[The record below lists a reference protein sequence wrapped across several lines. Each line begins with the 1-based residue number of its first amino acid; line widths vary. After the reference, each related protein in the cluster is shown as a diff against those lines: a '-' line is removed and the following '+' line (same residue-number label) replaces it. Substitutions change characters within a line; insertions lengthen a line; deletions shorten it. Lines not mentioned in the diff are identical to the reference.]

1 MAFQLTKA
9 SRYQH
14 VPAKDS
20 EVSGRPLPL
29 RVGDGHLALSVE
41 DRVFL
46 EEALLERSR
55 VISGGDSDDATWSGS
70 PEGFPVAWHVSGSIA
85 LDGGI
90 SAVYDSLKG
99 MCGRVVMLSGSYGG
113 TSDTVYGGEYTTT
126 GVPDSALAYL
136 DSEIMTGRVFSVLK
150 AVPNSTLEGTLH
162 FHGDTTPTGF
172 PGDPVTNAE
181 SLTGGTS
188 GVMAALQAARLFDSL
203 VKTVQDGLAESE
215 GTRSLSVRRY
225 AAAACDAARMDR
237 LLVPAD
243 VEDGNCRGTLS
254 VTGVTSI
261 KDAYPDRKDIWY
273 RKWPTS
279 RSYTVR
285 FSTYADCLST
295 RSSRSFFPFLC
306 WCLCPFWYDTYLWD
320 PESPSKP
327 FKTDDRH
334 GSMTSGNTY
343 SPTIYFKWKAAK
355 QTGTKDRYG
364 SSACCPTD
372 ASVSGMT
379 GSSVLSVSLKSIPE
393 PKSEKAV
400 VVYRA
405 WRSIAQSGGDVSYRS
420 AFAVGVW
427 DVSGGDRVNLPS
439 SAVSSSTAKS
449 ILSRCKIR
457 TDDMQGYEPEHSRQY
472 GVDVVCAYLVVRPGF
487 RSDISDNVTE
497 LRRLASR

>member
-9 SRYQH
+9 SMYRH
-14 VPAKDS
+14 ADTTES
-20 EVSGRPLPL
+20 EVSGKPLPL

-55 VISGGDSDDATWSGS
+55 VISGGGSDDAKWSGS
-70 PEGFPVAWHVSGSIA
+70 PEGFPVKWHVSGSVA

-90 SAVYDSLKG
+90 SAVYDSLKK

-113 TSDTVYGGEYTTT
+113 TSDVEYGGEYETT

-136 DSEIMTGRVFSVLK
+136 DSEAMAGRVSQTLK

-162 FHGDTTPTGF
+162 FDGTTPTGF
-172 PGDPVTNAE
+172 PGDPVTDAE

-188 GVMAALQAARLFDSL
+188 AAMAALQAVKLFDSL
-203 VKTVQDGLAESE
+203 VKTVQDGLSGSK

-254 VTGVTSI
+254 ATGVTSI
-261 KDAYPDRKDIWY
+261 RKKYPDNKDIWY
-273 RKWPTS
+273 REWPTS
-279 RSYTVR
+279 RKYTVR
-285 FSTYADCLST
+285 FSTYVDCLSAK
-295 RSSRSFFPFLC
+295 SSRSFFPFLC

-320 PESPSKP
+320 PVEPSKP
-327 FKTDDRH
+327 FKDDDRH
-334 GSMTSGNTY
+334 GSMTSGTTY
-343 SPTIYFKWKAAK
+343 SPTIYFKWKAARH
-355 QTGTKDRYG
+355 TGSNSG

-379 GSSVLSVSLKSIPE
+379 GSAVLSVSLKSVPE

-405 WRSIAQSGGDVSYRS
+405 WRSTAQSDGDVSYRS

-439 SAVSSSTAKS
+439 SATSSSTAES
-449 ILSRCKIR
+449 ILSKCGIR

-472 GVDVVCAYLVVRPGF
+472 GVDVVCAYLVVNPGF
-487 RSDISDNVTE
+487 RSDISDKGTE
-497 LRRLASR
+497 LRRMASR

>member
-14 VPAKDS
+14 VHAKDS

-29 RVGDGHLALSVE
+29 RTGDGHLALSVE

-55 VISGGDSDDATWSGS
+55 VISGGDSDDAKWSGS
-70 PEGFPVAWHVSGSIA
+70 PEGFPVAWHVSGSVA

-99 MCGRVVMLSGSYGG
+99 MCGKVIMLSGSYGG
-113 TSDTVYGGEYTTT
+113 TSDAVYGEEYETT
-126 GVPDSALAYL
+126 GVPDSAFAYL
-136 DSEIMTGRVFSVLK
+136 DSESMSGRVSQTLK

-162 FHGDTTPTGF
+162 FDDTTPTGF

-188 GVMAALQAARLFDSL
+188 AAMAALQAAKLFDSL
-203 VKTVQDGLAESE
+203 VKTVQDGLSESE

-237 LLVPAD
+237 LLVPAT

-254 VTGVTSI
+254 VTGVPSI
-261 KDAYPDRKDIWY
+261 SELYPDRRTIWY
-273 RKWPTS
+273 RGWPTS
-279 RSYTVR
+279 REYTVM

-295 RSSRSFFPFLC
+295 KSSRSFFPFLC

-320 PESPSKP
+320 PIFPSKP
-327 FKTDDRH
+327 HEVNDRH
-334 GSMTSGNTY
+334 GPMTSGDTY
-343 SPTIYFKWKAAK
+343 SPTIYFKWKAAL
-355 QTGTKDRYG
+355 QTGLNVGARA
-364 SSACCPTD
+364 SSACCPAD

-379 GSSVLSVSLKSIPE
+379 GSSVLSVSLKSVPE

-405 WRSIAQSGGDVSYRS
+405 WRSTAQVSGDVSYRS

-427 DVSGGDRVNLPS
+427 DVSGGDRVNLPPE
-439 SAVSSSTAKS
+439 ATSSSTARS
-449 ILSRCKIR
+449 VLSMCGIR
-457 TDDMQGYEPEHSRQY
+457 TDGMQGFEPEHSRQY

-487 RSDISDNVTE
+487 RSDISDKGTE
-497 LRRLASR
+497 LRRMASR